1 MSETKY
7 YFPSR
12 IIEILDV
19 PFTIK
24 LATKNYDR
32 ITQDIFN
39 HTCFAIEQDLAK
51 VVDGVYPFRT
61 DSLISKLQR
70 GSIDPLRD
78 YDSFQAVFAQA
89 KLADEVR
96 GVQAESS
103 LEIKNDSSGLLKGW
117 VIEKIFEKDLRPLLN
132 NSEIS
137 GISLNS
143 GGDMK
148 VATRKDADFFWEI
161 GIKDPSDFQS
171 IAAGYY
177 LKNGSVATSEMIDDK
192 NEISKIKQVT
202 IFSAGLVDADVWA
215 KTGVSAGIDR
225 FSQMIWK
232 SKLTGILFD
241 QEEGEIPF
249 KNGILKQA

>member
-1 MSETKY
+1 MSENKY

-12 IIEILDV
+12 IVEVLNV

-32 ITQDIFN
+32 ITQDIF
-39 HTCFAIEQDLAK
+39 HQTCFSIEKDLAQI
-51 VVDGVYPFRT
+51 VDGVYPFRT
-61 DSLISKLQR
+61 DSLIRKLQS
-70 GSIDPLRD
+70 GSIDPLLD
-78 YDSFQAVFAQA
+78 YDTFQSIFAQA
-89 KLADEVR
+89 KLADEMTGAKVE
-96 GVQAESS
+96 GN
-103 LEIKNDSSGLLKGW
+103 LEIENDSSGLIKGW
-117 VIEKIFEKDLRPLLN
+117 IIEKVFEKNLRPLLN

-137 GISLNS
+137 GVSLTS

-148 VATRKDADFFWEI
+148 VATRKGADFYWEI
-161 GIKDPSDFQS
+161 GIKDPNDFQG
-171 IAAGYY
+171 IATGYY
-177 LKNGSVATSEMIDDK
+177 LKNGSVATSEMIDDQ
-192 NEISKIKQVT
+192 NDISKIKQVT
-202 IFSAGLVDADVWA
+202 IFSAGLIDADVWA
-215 KTGVSAGIDR
+215 KTGISAGIKK